1 MSRPALIVV
10 GAAGIAVVT
19 ACAVQPGP
27 PAAAAQTSGRE
38 CFLARQVN
46 GYASVGD
53 QAVDVQ
59 VGANRY
65 FRLTVDGSC
74 PQQTFSQ
81 RLVLRTTG
89 GGDWICQGLDAEII
103 VPFSAGAPE
112 RCLVNNVQPIDKAT
126 WLADRR
132 H

>member
-1 MSRPALIVV
+1 MLRPALILV
-10 GAAGIAVVT
+10 GAAGMAIVS

-27 PAAAAQTSGRE
+27 PAAAARTNGRE

-46 GYASVGD
+46 GYAPVSDEVL
-53 QAVDVQ
+53 DVQ

-74 PQQTFSQ
+74 PQSSFSQ
-81 RLVLRTTG
+81 RLVLRTMG

-103 VPFSAGAPE
+103 VPFSAGAPQ

>member
-1 MSRPALIVV
+1 MTRHILIAIGTAALAVV
-10 GAAGIAVVT
+10 GA
-19 ACAVQPGP
+19 CALAPGRP
-27 PAAAAQTSGRE
+27 PAAQTTGRE

-46 GYASVGD
+46 GYASVSD
-53 QAVDVQ
+53 QIIDVQ

-65 FRLTVDGSC
+65 FRLSVDGSC
-74 PQQTFSQ
+74 PQQSFSQ
-81 RLVLRTTG
+81 RIVLRTMT

-103 VPFSAGAPE
+103 VPFAAGAPQ
-112 RCLVNNVQPIDKAT
+112 RCLVNDVQPISKAA